1 MNEQYS
7 PTGFRVLPD
16 VVKHL
21 LIINVLMYLATITL
35 GRFGVN
41 MKDLFGLHFFKA
53 SDFRIYQFVTYM
65 FMHGSFGHLFLNMF
79 ALWMFGNTLENLWG
93 SQRFLLFYLVCGIGG
108 ALCQEL
114 VQYIQ
119 IQSCDINEETMELVV
134 TKGAELLQSGRNWTD
149 STLAK
154 INLAVNVPTVG
165 ASGAVYGLLL
175 AFGMMF
181 PDSRIYLYFLLPIKA
196 KWFVIGYAV
205 IELFSGLA
213 GGDNIAHF
221 AHLGGMLF
229 GLILILYWKRNGL
242 SGPNFDLKKWK
253 GWFWR
258 MKEKMGN
265 KRMKY
270 TKYEEVRDE
279 VPRNDGEYNRQRA
292 EKERNVD
299 AILDKVAKNGYES
312 LTKEEKDFLFK
323 NSK

>member
-7 PTGFRVLPD
+7 PTGFKVLPN

-21 LIINVLMYLATITL
+21 LIINVLMYLATVTL
-35 GRFGVN
+35 QRFGI
-41 MKDLFGLHFFKA
+41 DLSDLLGLHY
-53 SDFRIYQFVTYM
+53 FRSSNFYIYQIFTYM
-65 FMHGSFGHLFLNMF
+65 FMHANFGHLFFNMF

-93 SQRFLLFYLVCGIGG
+93 SQRFLLFYMVCGIGA

-119 IQSCDINEETMELVV
+119 IQSYGIDEETMELVV
-134 TKGAELLQSGRNWTD
+134 AKGAELLQSGHNWSD

-154 INLAVNVPTVG
+154 INLIVNVPTVG

-181 PDSRIYLYFLLPIKA
+181 PDSRIYLYFLFPIKA

-205 IELFSGLA
+205 VELFLGFQGA
-213 GGDNIAHF
+213 DNVAHF

-229 GLILILYWKRNGL
+229 GLLLILHWRKTGLNG
-242 SGPNFDLKKWK
+242 PDFHIKEWFQDLKNRVGKD
-253 GWFWR
+253 R
-258 MKEKMGN
+258 M
-265 KRMKY
+265 RY
-270 TKYEEVRDE
+270 TKYEEIRNE
-279 VPRNDGEYNRQRA
+279 VPRNDGDYNSQRA
-292 EKERNVD
+292 QRERNMD
-299 AILDKVAKNGYES
+299 AILDKVAKSGYDS
-312 LTKEEKDFLFK
+312 LTSEEKEYLFK